1 MESRGV
7 GWVHAR
13 HAFGAA
19 QSMLDDDRQSTQIRL
34 EQLANFDHSL
44 LTWDDSGQMAP
55 MACIEKGFVASPT
68 QMLSLCSAPEDPGE
82 LLQTAAV
89 QVAEALARQ
98 QFAWPRLRSFQRRAV
113 EAWAAGRSCVV
124 VSGTGSGKSACFTL
138 PVLVDRH
145 WQSMGGGVAPV
156 ALVISPLVSLMHDQ
170 AERLRRCGVGAVVC
184 SPQGGESCW
193 ASALQQLRRGAAVIF
208 MSPERAVSQAKAKT
222 LQMLERVSLLAVDE
236 AHCVSEWGHDFREE
250 YNQLSLVIDALAGTG
265 RGGQA
270 PPVMALTATCKS
282 EVREDVVRSLGLQ
295 GAEQVLGS
303 MNRPNLHYAVEELQ
317 NEAAMMRRIRELFDA
332 EDLSEEAVTRRRN
345 RCTDSSVS
353 PYSPTIVYCVRKSDA
368 DEVAAQLQRGG
379 VRALAFHSG
388 KTPAERWAAQ
398 DDFSQNKIQ
407 VVAATIAFG
416 MGIDKPD
423 VRRVVHFGVPSS
435 LEGYMQESGRAGRDG
450 QPGSCILLF
459 TKAHRQNREQV
470 LLHQDVSPS
479 LFRSLARVQSS
490 AFYCKSRRCRRAQL
504 LEYLGEEPVS
514 RVAFEQLC
522 CSQQLPPSGT
532 PGFCSA
538 AANGPLCGRCDNCD
552 LAAINAQ
559 VHKED
564 VREELAHMLQELK
577 KAGRP
582 GRRAFLE
589 SARKSFPR
597 SRSSDDWQ
605 KILDFA
611 VHHDLVHLTIV
622 QGERDR
628 RAFIS
633 PQMSTK
639 GKLWA
644 PRPFLVELDLPH
656 RRGGIIVPEPPEV
669 LDSVADP
676 TAADAPENRSD
687 DDMPLVQVQ
696 ARQRMSKRQS
706 EAEEVR
712 SQPTPQ
718 RRRFAFLPNRAAGS
732 DEAGRDAAQV
742 QLVNEVSALKS
753 LAEETQL
760 PAEGLEAVLVQLRA
774 ARALLEANRPAS
786 PRAANRPASPRI
798 ASPASDVISVHTPSP
813 YVERQLVD
821 VRSAGPKA
829 LALAQRP
836 EAKAVRGRAA
846 AARKFSR
853 QDREECSELLQRL
866 MEAADF
872 NSNQSGGTDKFKKLL
887 AEAKNL
893 APAAKRPQ
901 LEEVLQKHFLAK
913 TPGRH
918 RERLRQIIAEW
929 KAEGL

>member
-1 MESRGV
+1 
-7 GWVHAR
+7 
-13 HAFGAA
+13 
-19 QSMLDDDRQSTQIRL
+19 
-34 EQLANFDHSL
+34 
-44 LTWDDSGQMAP
+44 
-55 MACIEKGFVASPT
+55 
-68 QMLSLCSAPEDPGE
+68 
-82 LLQTAAV
+82 
-89 QVAEALARQ
+89 
-98 QFAWPRLRSFQRRAV
+98 
-113 EAWAAGRSCVV
+113 
-124 VSGTGSGKSACFTL
+124 
-138 PVLVDRH
+138 
-145 WQSMGGGVAPV
+145 
-156 ALVISPLVSLMHDQ
+156 
-170 AERLRRCGVGAVVC
+170 
-184 SPQGGESCW
+184 
-193 ASALQQLRRGAAVIF
+193 
-208 MSPERAVSQAKAKT
+208 
-222 LQMLERVSLLAVDE
+222 
-236 AHCVSEWGHDFREE
+236 
-250 YNQLSLVIDALAGTG
+250 
-265 RGGQA
+265 
-270 PPVMALTATCKS
+270 
-282 EVREDVVRSLGLQ
+282 
-295 GAEQVLGS
+295 
-303 MNRPNLHYAVEELQ
+303 
-317 NEAAMMRRIRELFDA
+317 
-332 EDLSEEAVTRRRN
+332 
-345 RCTDSSVS
+345 
-353 PYSPTIVYCVRKSDA
+353 
-368 DEVAAQLQRGG
+368 
-379 VRALAFHSG
+379 
-388 KTPAERWAAQ
+388 
-398 DDFSQNKIQ
+398 
-407 VVAATIAFG
+407 
-416 MGIDKPD
+416 
-423 VRRVVHFGVPSS
+423 
-435 LEGYMQESGRAGRDG
+435 
-450 QPGSCILLF
+450 
-459 TKAHRQNREQV
+459 
-470 LLHQDVSPS
+470 
-479 LFRSLARVQSS
+479 
-490 AFYCKSRRCRRAQL
+490 
-504 LEYLGEEPVS
+504 
-514 RVAFEQLC
+514 
-522 CSQQLPPSGT
+522 
-532 PGFCSA
+532 
-538 AANGPLCGRCDNCD
+538 
-552 LAAINAQ
+552 
-559 VHKED
+559 
-564 VREELAHMLQELK
+564 MLQELK